1 MQIDSINIDQATT
14 LVRHTLLMALIVAS
28 PMLIIG
34 LATGVIVSMMQ
45 AVTQIQE
52 QTLSFI
58 PKVVAMVASA
68 IILMPWIA
76 QRLMEYS
83 TAMFSMGKAP

>member
-1 MQIDSINIDQATT
+1 MSIDPLSIDQATA
-14 LVRHTLLMALIVAS
+14 LVRHTLLMALIVSS
-28 PMLIIG
+28 PMLVIG
-34 LATGVIVSMMQ
+34 LAVGIFVSMLQ

-76 QRLMEYS
+76 MRLIEFS
-83 TAMFSMGKAP
+83 SAMFSMGKP